1 MIYDVSFLLLD
12 YYHVQSIGSNMYI
25 YISFVRQVIVLHIK
39 LFPRQI
45 RWSKVLCGECEMVI
59 LVAVPAYDWSEASCR
74 DEYKL
79 QAGKNEPIEQKVRP
93 STTEIL

>member
-1 MIYDVSFLLLD
+1 M
-12 YYHVQSIGSNMYI
+12 
-25 YISFVRQVIVLHIK
+25 VL
-39 LFPRQI
+39 
-45 RWSKVLCGECEMVI
+45 